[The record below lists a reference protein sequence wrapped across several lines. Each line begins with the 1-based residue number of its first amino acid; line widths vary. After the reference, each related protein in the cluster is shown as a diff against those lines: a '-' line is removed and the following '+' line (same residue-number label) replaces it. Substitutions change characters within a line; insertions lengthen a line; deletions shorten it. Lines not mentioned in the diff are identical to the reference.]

1 MPAANFDY
9 DSALKRVFSHP
20 KMIRAVVRF
29 LSPLLDDVNMDDLQ
43 LMATEQVSK
52 SKKQRRQDLV
62 WKAYGTETGIAL
74 YLAVEFQSKV
84 DRFMPL
90 RMNTYCSLLLE
101 QLIRQKRLATDGWLP
116 SVIPIDIYN
125 GSGRWKAPLELK
137 ELFSVLGSVKTQ
149 YIGQCRFILMELSA
163 YRDLALVHSDHP
175 LGMLIRL
182 ECTDSDAEW
191 FQVIREFSEWHQKP
205 GDRELKADLAK
216 WLKAAVADQLRDR
229 IEGVE
234 DMGMLVENMKKWAAD
249 YQAQGRVQGIE
260 EGRVQGI
267 EEGQVQG
274 LEKGKRDLLLRQVES
289 KYGLEVREQL
299 TETLL
304 RQKTTEALD
313 RIGDLII
320 HCETADDLFERIRS
334 SSNGII
340 G

>member
-101 QLIRQKRLATDGWLP
+101 QLIRQKRLATDGRLP
-116 SVIPIDIYN
+116 SVIPIVIYN

-149 YIGQCRFILMELSA
+149 
-163 YRDLALVHSDHP
+163 
-175 LGMLIRL
+175 
-182 ECTDSDAEW
+182 
-191 FQVIREFSEWHQKP
+191 
-205 GDRELKADLAK
+205 
-216 WLKAAVADQLRDR
+216 
-229 IEGVE
+229 
-234 DMGMLVENMKKWAAD
+234 
-249 YQAQGRVQGIE
+249 
-260 EGRVQGI
+260 
-267 EEGQVQG
+267 
-274 LEKGKRDLLLRQVES
+274 
-289 KYGLEVREQL
+289 
-299 TETLL
+299 
-304 RQKTTEALD
+304 
-313 RIGDLII
+313 
-320 HCETADDLFERIRS
+320 
-334 SSNGII
+334 
-340 G
+340 